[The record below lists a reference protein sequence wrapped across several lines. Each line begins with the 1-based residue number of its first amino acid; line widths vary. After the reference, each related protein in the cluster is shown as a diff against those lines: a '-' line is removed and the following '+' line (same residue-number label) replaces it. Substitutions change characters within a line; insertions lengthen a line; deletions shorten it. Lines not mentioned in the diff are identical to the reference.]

1 MNIRKIP
8 FFNCLPKNGIY
19 SHRRMSRLDIEVN
32 IFDMTSG
39 YYLGAFIRNDGAPAL
54 VDIATVCG
62 GVFNIFGDIF

>member
-1 MNIRKIP
+1 
-8 FFNCLPKNGIY
+8 
-19 SHRRMSRLDIEVN
+19 MSRLDIEVN

-62 GVFNIFGDIF
+62 GVFNILGDIF